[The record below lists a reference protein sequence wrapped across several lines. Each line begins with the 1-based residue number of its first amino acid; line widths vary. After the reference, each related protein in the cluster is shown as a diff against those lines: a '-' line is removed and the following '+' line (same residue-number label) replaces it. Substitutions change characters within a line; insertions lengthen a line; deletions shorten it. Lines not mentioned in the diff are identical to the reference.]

1 MGLGDVYKR
10 QLKAG
15 VLALTPISPFRPRR
29 WRGALLPREASVRF
43 EILDHFKR
51 PVSAT
56 ADATELRDISE
67 VVVSED
73 LNITLKLLFDS
84 EHNLEERILNE
95 QFAY

>member
-1 MGLGDVYKR
+1 MPLRVWPRLPDGN
-10 QLKAG
+10 G
-15 VLALTPISPFRPRR
+15 VEDDDDLTYSSQPR
-29 WRGALLPREASVRF
+29 
-43 EILDHFKR
+43 ILDHFKR